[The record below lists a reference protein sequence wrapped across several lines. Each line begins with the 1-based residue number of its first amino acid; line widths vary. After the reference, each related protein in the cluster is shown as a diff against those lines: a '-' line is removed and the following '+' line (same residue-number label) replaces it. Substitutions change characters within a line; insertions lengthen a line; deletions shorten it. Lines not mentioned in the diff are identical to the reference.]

1 MQRTIQKSVSTSG
14 IGLHTGVSTT
24 VTLHPAEP
32 NTGVVFVR
40 TDLPGQPEI
49 VVGPES
55 AHYDPLHGR
64 RTILKAGDVEVHSME
79 HLLAAIAGLGV
90 DNVRVEVDGL
100 EIPEPGDG
108 SALPFTA
115 AIRSAGLVEQGVPR
129 RAIKIHKT
137 IVFRSGDVE
146 LLAIPSNQFR
156 ISFTIDFNHPVVGT
170 QFLSLELTNGV
181 FESQIAPARTFVL
194 ERDIK
199 ALQAQGMIKGGRL
212 ESAVVVGETEI
223 LNPGPLR
230 FPDEFVRHKVLD
242 LVGDLALLGRPLLGH
257 IIAIR
262 SGHATNVAFVQRL
275 AREIPNADRGHA
287 GISSEW
293 DITDIQ
299 QVLPHR
305 YPFLLID
312 RVVEVEAGKH
322 VRGFKNVTIN
332 EPFFAGHFPGHPIM
346 PAVLIIE
353 AMAQTGGILL
363 LSSLDDPS
371 SVLVYFMGIDAAKFR
386 RPVRPGDQLRFEL
399 KMIKLKGRICKMR
412 GEAYVDDHL
421 VAEADLLSSIVER
434 S

>member
-1 MQRTIQKSVSTSG
+1 MQKTIQKAVSRDG
-14 IGLHTGVSTT
+14 IGLHTGEATT

-32 NTGVVFVR
+32 NSGIVFVR
-40 TDLPGQPEI
+40 TDLAGRPEI
-49 VVGPES
+49 TVGPET

-64 RTILKAGDVEVHSME
+64 RTILKSGDVEVHSME

-90 DNVRVEVDGL
+90 DNVRVEVSGL
-100 EIPEPGDG
+100 EVPEPGDG
-108 SALPFTA
+108 SALPFVE
-115 AIRSAGLVEQGVPR
+115 AIRAAGIVEQGVPR

-146 LLAIPSNQFR
+146 ILAIPSSEFR

-170 QFLSLELTNGV
+170 QFLSLEMTNGV

-199 ALQAQGMIKGGRL
+199 ALQAQGMIKGGRM
-212 ESAVVVGETEI
+212 ESAVVVGEKEI
-223 LNPGPLR
+223 LNPDPLR

-242 LVGDLALLGRPLLGH
+242 LMGDLALLGRPVLGH

-275 AREIPNADRGHA
+275 SREIPTADHPGDQ
-287 GISSEW
+287 SEW

-299 QVLPHR
+299 KILPHR

-312 RVVEVEAGKH
+312 RVVEVESGKH

-332 EPFFAGHFPGHPIM
+332 EPFFQGHFPGHPIM
-346 PAVLIIE
+346 PAVLIVE
-353 AMAQTGGILL
+353 AMAQTGGMLL
-363 LSSLDDPS
+363 LSSLEDPS
-371 SVLVYFMGIDAAKFR
+371 NVLVYFMGIDNAKFR
-386 RPVRPGDQLRFEL
+386 RPVLPGDQLRFEL
-399 KMIKLKGRICKMR
+399 KMVKLKGRICKMR

-421 VAEADLLSSIVER
+421 VAEADLLSSTVER